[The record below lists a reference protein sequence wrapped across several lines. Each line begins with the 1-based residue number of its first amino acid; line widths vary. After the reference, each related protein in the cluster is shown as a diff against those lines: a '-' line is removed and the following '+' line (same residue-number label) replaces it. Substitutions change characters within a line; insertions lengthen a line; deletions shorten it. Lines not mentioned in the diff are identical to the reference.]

1 MGDNVSPLGTLTQ
14 QVGRYQQVLD
24 VMPSGVI
31 FLDSMGTVCEA
42 NPEAHRLLG
51 KPLEGER
58 WFSVIQRAFDP
69 QEDDGHE
76 VSLRSGRKVKLAIS
90 ASDSGQL
97 IFITDMTET
106 RLLQS
111 RISEMQRLSSL
122 GKMVASL
129 AHQVRTPLSS
139 AMLYASNLSSPNLN
153 SQTRERFQAKLVD
166 RLRDLEKQVNDMLLF
181 AKGGDNKVVELFS
194 MESLLNELENMVEAM
209 VVANQVD
216 FSIDC
221 DDESLE
227 ILGNPNALASA
238 ISNLITNA
246 IQMAGKKCKV
256 AVNCQLHDKAIH
268 LSVLDNGPGIEPE
281 MQVKILEPFFTTRQ
295 QGTGLGLAV
304 VQMVASAHKG
314 RLLLESELGKGACFT
329 LTLPLADT
337 QASKPETAQNEN
349 EAAIGEL
356 R

>member
-1 MGDNVSPLGTLTQ
+1 MDSNTSPLGTLTQ
-14 QVGRYQQVLD
+14 QVSRYQQVLD

-31 FLDSMGTVCEA
+31 FLDPMGVVCEA
-42 NPEAHRLLG
+42 NPEAGRLLG
-51 KPLEGER
+51 EPLEGER
-58 WFSVIQRAFDP
+58 WHAVIERAFAP

-122 GKMVASL
+122 GRMVASL

-139 AMLYASNLSSPNLN
+139 AMLYASNLSAPNLN
-153 SQTRERFQAKLVD
+153 SQTRQRFQTKLVD
-166 RLRDLEKQVNDMLLF
+166 RLHDLEKQVNDMLLF

-194 MESLLNELENMVEAM
+194 LEELLNELDDLVEAQ

-221 DDESLE
+221 DDESLM
-227 ILGNPNALASA
+227 ILGNASALASA
-238 ISNLITNA
+238 LGNLITNA
-246 IQMAGKKCKV
+246 IQMSGRQCRV
-256 AVNCQLHDKAIH
+256 ALGCIRQGEVIH
-268 LSVLDNGPGIEPE
+268 LSVADNGPGIAPE
-281 MQVKILEPFFTTRQ
+281 MQAKILEPFFTTRK

-304 VQMVASAHKG
+304 VQMVVGAHKG
-314 RLLLESELGKGACFT
+314 RLSLESEPGKGACFT
-329 LTLPLADT
+329 LSLPIAECRAPAPCHGQT
-337 QASKPETAQNEN
+337 RNQTT
-349 EAAIGEL
+349 IGEL